1 MLFLNMYIL
10 LPTIDM
16 YIYKWIQLRNDRNSG
31 ALLILRMLIQSMRLL
46 LILLLLLLLLFV
58 FVKRIH
64 VILLYVKCCSCAIR
78 LVKQPKKAGTSQVV
92 FLDWTLSWEVKKEQ
106 RKKKRKEEKTN
117 QSMSI
122 IFLDQIAEIKHR
134 SLRLW
139 KWCLHYTL
147 LALMPQGES
156 E

>member
-1 MLFLNMYIL
+1 MYIL

-16 YIYKWIQLRNDRNSG
+16 YIYKWIQLWNDRNSG
-31 ALLILRMLIQSMRLL
+31 ALLILRMLIQLMRLL
-46 LILLLLLLLLFV
+46 LILLLLLLFV

-106 RKKKRKEEKTN
+106 RKKKRKEGKNKPKYEYY
-117 QSMSI
+117 
-122 IFLDQIAEIKHR
+122 FLDQIAEIKHR

>member
-1 MLFLNMYIL
+1 MYIL

-122 IFLDQIAEIKHR
+122 IFFR
-134 SLRLW
+134 SNRRNQTQKFKTLEVVSA
-139 KWCLHYTL
+139 LHT
-147 LALMPQGES
+147 ACTDASGGVWVIN
-156 E
+156 